1 MELEHPL
8 MQTVIMFGIE
18 NALDNAKSWVE
29 ENRNKANSM
38 FKRASIRLD
47 MWSNENNGY
56 GVLFSKWDDK
66 KNDYIVLDS
75 RGIE

>member
-1 MELEHPL
+1 